1 LENGS
6 NFANKSLK
14 TPTAVVNVEIT
25 LLPVAELE
33 YYTTYMFGES
43 A

>member
-6 NFANKSLK
+6 NFSNKSQK
-14 TPTAVVNVEIT
+14 RPTAVVNVEIT
-25 LLPVAELE
+25 LLPFIELE